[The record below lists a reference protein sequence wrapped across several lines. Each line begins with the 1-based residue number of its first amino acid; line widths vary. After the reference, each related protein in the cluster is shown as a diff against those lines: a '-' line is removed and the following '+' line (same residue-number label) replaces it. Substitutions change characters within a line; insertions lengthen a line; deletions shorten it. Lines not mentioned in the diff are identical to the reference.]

1 MGFCRM
7 GQVVLLGEESEE
19 PSMARRPFSWYPLCA
34 RRNLVVVL
42 IVILCICIRV
52 VTLLSRICIV
62 FCFSFCFGFGLECV
76 GGELL
81 GEHAHAED
89 DDGVLGVVGRALAD
103 ALAYLS
109 HIAPRPEPLDEV
121 VYGVH
126 GEAPTERLQ
135 FGGQESPGGH
145 HFVGEGASEEH
156 TVYVV
161 VVCVGLIVFGVV
173 LRVAHE
179 ADGSVEGLEG
189 DGAAGVVLKY
199 ESCAFANFGGV
210 VAVEGVSVGAAV
222 FDVGIDD
229 LLKLAYRVAHLLL
242 FFSLH

>member
-1 MGFCRM
+1 M
-7 GQVVLLGEESEE
+7 
-19 PSMARRPFSWYPLCA
+19 
-34 RRNLVVVL
+34 VL
-42 IVILCICIRV
+42 IVILI
-52 VTLLSRICIV
+52 TLFSRLCVV
-62 FCFSFCFGFGLECV
+62 FCFGFCFGLECV
-76 GGELL
+76 GGELF

-103 ALAYLS
+103 AFAYFS
-109 HIAPRPEPLDEV
+109 HVAPGPEPLDEV

-126 GEAPTERLQ
+126 GEAPTERLH

-189 DGAAGVVLKY
+189 DGAAGVVFKY

-210 VAVEGVSVGAAV
+210 VAVEGVSVGTAV
-222 FDVGIDD
+222 FDVGVDD

-242 FFSLH
+242 FSSLKATRLTYLLVYASLGCALTFFWWLLSLASCILERVGELFKPN